1 MASFD
6 YAGAQDDADELLAEF
21 GASATLN
28 RITDTFDENTG
39 LSTEE
44 VTPHTT
50 TAVLFSMADAGR
62 MFGAGDRTFS
72 DLFDGATKRE
82 RRLGLI
88 SPKDLAV
95 TPATG
100 DRLVFASASWE
111 VLGVDTLKPDGA
123 TAVLHT
129 VGLQA

>member
-1 MASFD
+1 MATFD
-6 YAGAQDDADELLAEF
+6 YASAQADADELIAEF
-21 GASATLN
+21 GASSTLR
-28 RITDTFDENTG
+28 RIDNPYDENTG
-39 LSTEE
+39 ASTEE
-44 VTPHTT
+44 VTTYT
-50 TAVLFSMADAGR
+50 ANAVLLSMADAGR
-62 MFGAGDRTFS
+62 MFGAGDRAFS

-95 TPATG
+95 TPVTG
-100 DRLVFASASWE
+100 DRLVFAGATWE

>member
-1 MASFD
+1 MATFD
-6 YAGAQDDADELLAEF
+6 YAGAQADADELIVEF

-28 RITDTFDENTG
+28 RITDTFDENHGTT
-39 LSTEE
+39 SEE

-50 TAVLFSMADAGR
+50 TAVLLSMADAGR
-62 MFGAGDRTFS
+62 MFGAGDRAFS

-95 TPATG
+95 TPETG
-100 DRLVFASASWE
+100 DRLVFAGKTWE
-111 VLGVDTLKPDGA
+111 VLGRDTLKPDGV